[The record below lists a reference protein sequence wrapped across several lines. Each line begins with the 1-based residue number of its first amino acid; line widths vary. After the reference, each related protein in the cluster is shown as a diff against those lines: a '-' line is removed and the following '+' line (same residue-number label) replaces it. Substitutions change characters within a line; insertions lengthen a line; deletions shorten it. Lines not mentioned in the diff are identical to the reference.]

1 MQTAFVD
8 RGDGSQA
15 QSSYNHMS
23 QEIAQLVIEILRL
36 IELNKQDRILQG
48 VLLEGD
54 RPSELPIA
62 PIEGEIIDATVIEF
76 LPTPAKY
83 QLSASDDE
91 LSIGV
96 PQLPPPPLN
105 QTETAEQLIAG
116 TVDRLTQHY
125 ALKQVYQ
132 SETYRFEQEDDRFI
146 VLDPRDREILAFEKL
161 GNDDYEI
168 THNRMSIGQ
177 MQEFLQV
184 RYHIEDQGLD
194 RITSNFKTQTQS
206 LGNLAPEGTQA
217 AFVADY
223 LLQGYQTDTAQFQ
236 TYQFNQD
243 SQGNLSITHTGTP
256 TTYDLTQNPSG
267 PAVLRTSEGAIVE
280 ANLTE
285 SDKHGFSE
293 VSRYA
298 QAHPIAV
305 ERGRAGVEI
314 DSRSGI

>member
-36 IELNKQDRILQG
+36 IELNKQERVLQG

-54 RPSELPIA
+54 RPTSEVPIV

-91 LSIGV
+91 LTIGV

-105 QTETAEQLIAG
+105 QTEMVEQLIAG
-116 TVDRLTQHY
+116 TIDRLSERFSY
-125 ALKQVYQ
+125 EQVYQ
-132 SETYRFEQEDDRFI
+132 SETYRFEQEGDRYA
-146 VLDPRDREILAFEKL
+146 VLDSLDREIFTFDKL

-168 THNRMSIGQ
+168 THNRMSVGQ

-184 RYHIEDQGLD
+184 RYQIEDQGLEI
-194 RITSNFKTQTQS
+194 ITTNFKTQTES

-217 AFVADY
+217 AFVAEY
-223 LLQGYQTDTAQFQ
+223 LLQGYQTDTVQFQ
-236 TYQFNQD
+236 TYQFHQD
-243 SQGNLSITHTGTP
+243 DQGNLTITHTGIP
-256 TTYDLTQNPSG
+256 STYDLTQNPSG
-267 PAVLRTSEGAIVE
+267 PAVLRTSEGTIVE
-280 ANLTE
+280 ANL
-285 SDKHGFSE
+285 SADDKHGFSE

-298 QAHPIAV
+298 QKHPITV
-305 ERGRAGVEI
+305 DRGRSAALEFDQG
-314 DSRSGI
+314 

>member
-1 MQTAFVD
+1 MQAAFVD

-36 IELNKQDRILQG
+36 IELNKQERVLQG

-83 QLSASDDE
+83 QLSASDDD
-91 LSIGV
+91 LPIGI
-96 PQLPPPPLN
+96 PQFPPPPLN
-105 QTETAEQLIAG
+105 QTEIAEQLIAG
-116 TVDRLTQHY
+116 TIDRLSERFSHE
-125 ALKQVYQ
+125 QVYQ

-146 VLDPRDREILAFEKL
+146 VLDPRDREILAFEKSPP
-161 GNDDYEI
+161 DDYTI
-168 THNRMSIGQ
+168 TSNRMSIGQ

-184 RYHIEDQGLD
+184 RYQVEDQGLEA
-194 RITSNFKTQTQS
+194 ITTNFKTQTES

-217 AFVADY
+217 AFVAEY
-223 LLQGYQTDTAQFQ
+223 LLQGYETDRVQFQ
-236 TYQFNQD
+236 TYEFNQD
-243 SQGNLSITHTGTP
+243 KQGNFTISHTGTP
-256 TTYDLTQNPSG
+256 ATYDLAQNPLG
-267 PAVLRTSEGAIVE
+267 IVLRTSEGTIVE
-280 ANLTE
+280 ANLTAA
-285 SDKHGFSE
+285 DQNRFSE

-305 ERGRAGVEI
+305 ERGRSVVEI
-314 DSRSGI
+314 DRA

>member
-1 MQTAFVD
+1 MHTAFVD

-54 RPSELPIA
+54 RPTSEQPTI

-96 PQLPPPPLN
+96 PQLPPPLN
-105 QTETAEQLIAG
+105 QTEMAEQLIAG
-116 TVDRLTQHY
+116 MIDRLSERFSY
-125 ALKQVYQ
+125 EQVYQ
-132 SETYRFEQEDDRFI
+132 SETYRFEQEDDRYT
-146 VLDPRDREILAFEKL
+146 VLDSRDREILAFEKL
-161 GNDDYEI
+161 GSDNYSI
-168 THNRMSIGQ
+168 TSDRMSIGQ

-194 RITSNFKTQTQS
+194 RITSNFKTQTES

-243 SQGNLSITHTGTP
+243 SQGNITITHTGTP
-256 TTYDLTQNPSG
+256 ATYDLTQNLSG
-267 PAVLRTSEGAIVE
+267 LAVLRTSEGTIVE
-280 ANLTE
+280 ANLTAA
-285 SDKHGFSE
+285 DKHGFSE

-298 QAHPIAV
+298 QTHPIAV
-305 ERGRAGVEI
+305 EHGQSVEVERG
-314 DSRSGI
+314 

>member
-48 VLLEGD
+48 VLLEVD
-54 RPSELPIA
+54 RPTSEQPTV

-76 LPTPAKY
+76 LPNSGKY
-83 QLSASDDE
+83 QLPSSGDE
-91 LSIGV
+91 LLIGV
-96 PQLPPPPLN
+96 SQLPPRPLN
-105 QTETAEQLIAG
+105 PTEMAEQLIAG
-116 TVDRLTQHY
+116 TIDRLTQHY
-125 ALKQVYQ
+125 ALEQVYQ
-132 SETYRFEQEDDRFI
+132 SETYRFEQEDDRVI
-146 VLDPRDREILAFEKL
+146 VSDLRDREIFTFEKL
-161 GNDDYEI
+161 GSDDYRI
-168 THNRMSIGQ
+168 ISDRMSVDQ

-184 RYHIEDQGLD
+184 RYQIEDQGLEN
-194 RITSNFKTQTQS
+194 ITSNFKTQTEF

-217 AFVADY
+217 AFVAEY
-223 LLQGYQTDTAQFQ
+223 LLQGYQTNTAQFQ

-243 SQGNLSITHTGTP
+243 DQGNLTVTHTGTP

-280 ANLTE
+280 ANLTAD
-285 SDKHGFSE
+285 DKYGFSE

-298 QAHPIAV
+298 QKHPITVDRGRSVEV
-305 ERGRAGVEI
+305 ERG
-314 DSRSGI
+314 

>member
-36 IELNKQDRILQG
+36 IELNKQDRVLQG

-54 RPSELPIA
+54 RLSEIPIVPA
-62 PIEGEIIDATVIEF
+62 EGEIIDATVIEF

-83 QLSASDDE
+83 QLPPSGDE
-91 LSIGV
+91 LAIGI

-105 QTETAEQLIAG
+105 QTEIAEQLIAG
-116 TVDRLTQHY
+116 TVDRLSECFSFEN
-125 ALKQVYQ
+125 VYQ
-132 SETYRFEQEDDRFI
+132 SELYRFEQEGDRLI

-161 GNDDYEI
+161 GNAYDI
-168 THNRMSIGQ
+168 TSNRMSIGQ

-184 RYHIEDQGLD
+184 RYQVEDQGLEA
-194 RITSNFKTQTQS
+194 ITTNFKTQTES

>member
-36 IELNKQDRILQG
+36 IELNNQERVLQG

-83 QLSASDDE
+83 QLSASDDD
-91 LSIGV
+91 LPIGV
-96 PQLPPPPLN
+96 PLLPPPPLN
-105 QTETAEQLIAG
+105 QIETAEQLIAG

-125 ALKQVYQ
+125 ALEQVYQ
-132 SETYRFEQEDDRFI
+132 SETYRFEQEGDRYI
-146 VLDPRDREILAFEKL
+146 VLDLRDREILAFEKL
-161 GNDDYEI
+161 GNDDYDI
-168 THNRMSIGQ
+168 TSNRMSIGQ

-184 RYHIEDQGLD
+184 RYQIEDQGLEA
-194 RITSNFKTQTQS
+194 ITTNFKTQTES

-217 AFVADY
+217 AFVAEY
-223 LLQGYQTDTAQFQ
+223 LLQGYETDRAQFQ
-236 TYQFNQD
+236 TYEFNQD
-243 SQGNLSITHTGTP
+243 EQGNLTITHIGTP
-256 TTYDLTQNPSG
+256 ATYDLTQNPLG
-267 PAVLRTSEGAIVE
+267 VVLRTSEGTIVE
-280 ANLTE
+280 SNLTAA
-285 SDKHGFSE
+285 DKHGFSE

-314 DSRSGI
+314 DRD

>member
-8 RGDGSQA
+8 RGDGSHA

-36 IELNKQDRILQG
+36 IELNKQERVLQG

-54 RPSELPIA
+54 RSSEIPIA
-62 PIEGEIIDATVIEF
+62 PVEGEIIDATIIEF

-83 QLSASDDE
+83 QLSASDND
-91 LSIGV
+91 LPIGI

-105 QTETAEQLIAG
+105 QTEMAKQLIVG

-125 ALKQVYQ
+125 ASENVYQ
-132 SETYRFEQEDDRFI
+132 SELYRFEQEGDRYT

-161 GNDDYEI
+161 GNDDYDI
-168 THNRMSIGQ
+168 MSNRMSIGQ
-177 MQEFLQV
+177 MEEFLQV
-184 RYHIEDQGLD
+184 RYQIEDQGLEA
-194 RITSNFKTQTQS
+194 ITTNFKTQTES

-217 AFVADY
+217 AFVAEY
-223 LLQGYQTDTAQFQ
+223 LLQGYETDCAQFQ
-236 TYQFNQD
+236 TYEFNQD
-243 SQGNLSITHTGTP
+243 KQGNFTISHTGTP
-256 TTYDLTQNPSG
+256 ATYDLAQNPSG
-267 PAVLRTSEGAIVE
+267 VVLRTSEGTIVE
-280 ANLTE
+280 ANLTA

-305 ERGRAGVEI
+305 TSERSSLEVGR
-314 DSRSGI
+314 SL